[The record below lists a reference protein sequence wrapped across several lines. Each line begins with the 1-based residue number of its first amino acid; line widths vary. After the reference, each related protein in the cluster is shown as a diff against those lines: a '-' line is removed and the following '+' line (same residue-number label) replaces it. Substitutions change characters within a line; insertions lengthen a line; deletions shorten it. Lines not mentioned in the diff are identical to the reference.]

1 MSDEPQKKPDPIED
15 VRKGLGLLLRAATTA
30 VNALPTD
37 KFETAVVS
45 GVKEVGRAIENVAQ
59 AIDKEVF
66 KNGHKPAAPVP
77 PATSATSSP
86 SPTTGSPT
94 TNPPNGDN
102 VKDDEKVWATQ
113 QPIPGDVPA
122 PDVPEKPDTPEPPV
136 TPPGEPTNK

>member
-66 KNGHKPAAPVP
+66 KNGHKPAAPTP
-77 PATSATSSP
+77 PTNG
-86 SPTTGSPT
+86 TGA
-94 TNPPNGDN
+94 
-102 VKDDEKVWATQ
+102 VRDDEKLWATQ
-113 QPIPGDVPA
+113 QPPGEVPS

-136 TPPGEPTNK
+136 TPPGEPTSKSDDGAKPV

>member
-15 VRKGLGLLLRAATTA
+15 VRKGLGLLFRAATTA
-30 VNALPTD
+30 VNQIPTD

-77 PATSATSSP
+77 PTNG
-86 SPTTGSPT
+86 TGA
-94 TNPPNGDN
+94 
-102 VKDDEKVWATQ
+102 VREDEKVWATQ
-113 QPIPGDVPA
+113 QPPGGDVPS
-122 PDVPEKPDTPEPPV
+122 PDVPEKPDTPEPPI
-136 TPPGEPTNK
+136 TPPGEPTTKSDTKIDPK

>member
-77 PATSATSSP
+77 PTNG
-86 SPTTGSPT
+86 TGA
-94 TNPPNGDN
+94 
-102 VKDDEKVWATQ
+102 VHDDQRNDQKVWATQ

-136 TPPGEPTNK
+136 TPPGEPTTKSDDTKPI